1 MLADIQTRIISMSRK
16 IGLTGLIAL
25 CIGYVLNDIVG
36 AVLGPTDH
44 EVVRELVRD
53 TQFRSAVTEISQN
66 VVISTVSDD
75 RFFFSQNDNFRNA
88 VSDIAVGALEEAF
101 KTYEFADAVKS
112 SVYGCSAYGQLGSNG
127 RDFTAQV
134 QC

>member
-16 IGLTGLIAL
+16 IGPTGLIAL

-36 AVLGPTDH
+36 AVLSPTDY

-53 TQFRSAVTEISQN
+53 TQFRSAVTEISEN

-75 RFFFSQNDNFRNA
+75 RFFSVRMTIFVTPFLILRWAHWKKPLKLMSLKMQSR
-88 VSDIAVGALEEAF
+88 AL
-101 KTYEFADAVKS
+101 
-112 SVYGCSAYGQLGSNG
+112 
-127 RDFTAQV
+127 FTVAALTV
-134 QC
+134 N